1 MSPNEREYFVSR
13 IRVGYWLVEHNNHTL
28 KIVAPTTEDVFLS
41 EESYRSCYDEYFTNG
56 IIRKQELNEWKN
68 HHGIWTP
75 EDEDKIKAV
84 EKDIENNKVK
94 CYEYR
99 NQLSL
104 LEAGKKLLGKMSEM
118 LQELKKRKATYDE
131 YTCEGMA
138 EKARNDYIFKKT
150 SKNLDGSPY
159 DFESNGDADIWMWL
173 WSKKILRASQVRELA
188 RTDPWL
194 GYWNLK
200 KQQSLFPNN
209 LNGELNLDQKQM
221 LIWSNMYQS
230 IAEGMEQPEDLV
242 MEDEILLDGWL
253 IVQSR
258 KREEEKKKRE
268 ADKFLEDKNLGSAN
282 EVFFVAKTQEDHKHI
297 EALNSPTSQRIKR
310 ERMQTI
316 KNTDGSVSDLD
327 FKDKKIEMQ
336 AQQNKMFKNKFR
348 KGR

>member
-1 MSPNEREYFVSR
+1 
-13 IRVGYWLVEHNNHTL
+13 
-28 KIVAPTTEDVFLS
+28 
-41 EESYRSCYDEYFTNG
+41 
-56 IIRKQELNEWKN
+56 NEWKN

-230 IAEGMEQPEDLV
+230 IAEG
-242 MEDEILLDGWL
+242 
-253 IVQSR
+253 
-258 KREEEKKKRE
+258 
-268 ADKFLEDKNLGSAN
+268 
-282 EVFFVAKTQEDHKHI
+282 
-297 EALNSPTSQRIKR
+297 
-310 ERMQTI
+310 
-316 KNTDGSVSDLD
+316 
-327 FKDKKIEMQ
+327 
-336 AQQNKMFKNKFR
+336 
-348 KGR
+348 